1 MCTSWKLQR
10 DMAEMTQAEAARVAG
25 ISVHRY
31 GQIER
36 GVIKLNP
43 KSEEY
48 DRLARAMP
56 IKRMGAQRA
65 GDGCTEATA

>member
-10 DMAEMTQAEAARVAG
+10 DLAEMTQAEAARAAG
-25 ISVHRY
+25 MSVHRY

-36 GVIKLNP
+36 GVIKLDP

-56 IKRMGAQRA
+56 VKRMGARRA
-65 GDGCTEATA
+65 GDDPAEAIA